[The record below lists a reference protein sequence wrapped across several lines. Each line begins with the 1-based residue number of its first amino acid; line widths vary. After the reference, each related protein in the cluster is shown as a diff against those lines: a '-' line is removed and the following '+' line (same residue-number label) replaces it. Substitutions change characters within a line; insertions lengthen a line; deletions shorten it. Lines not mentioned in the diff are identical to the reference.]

1 MLLEVH
7 FTKGEQMKQSTIS
20 PAKRKKIWRTRLFVI
35 SFLALRVLNFLVFYV
50 YVNFDSFFMA
60 FQRPITGSGFG
71 ATEWSLENFKTI
83 LNLLDSSAGGELLG
97 ALLNTVLFYVA
108 GMVIGLPISVL
119 MSYFI
124 YKKIKGYKMFRFV
137 TYLPNII
144 TSSALVIL
152 FKNAVGPGG
161 PLDALISAGGG
172 EYIDLL
178 TRNETAIWMI
188 VFYSLSFGFGTN
200 LIVLNGAMNGINKE
214 MLEAASIDG
223 CNWFQELI
231 YVIIPTVWPT
241 ISTIVILSTAGFLGA
256 TGPIL
261 AFTKG
266 TNGTMTLSFYIYQLV
281 SGAGTGKQD
290 VYLASA
296 IGVVMTAISFPLAL
310 LVRKIVY
317 GKEEA

>member
-1 MLLEVH
+1 MQRL
-7 FTKGEQMKQSTIS
+7 STLNS
-20 PAKRKKIWRTRLFVI
+20 AKRKKIWHRRLFVF
-35 SFLALRVLNFLVFYV
+35 SFLALPVLNFLVFYV
-50 YVNFDSFFMA
+50 YVNFDAFFMA
-60 FQRPITGSGFG
+60 FQRPTTGEGFG
-71 ATEWSLENFKTI
+71 ATEWSLENFQKI
-83 LNLLDSSAGGELLG
+83 FSLLSTSGGELWG
-97 ALLNTVLFYVA
+97 ALLNTVLFYVF
-108 GMVIGLPISVL
+108 GMVIGLPISIL

-124 YKKIKGYKMFRFV
+124 YQKIKGYKVFRFV

-152 FKNAVGPGG
+152 FKNATGPGG
-161 PLDALISAGGG
+161 PLDAIITKLGG
-172 EYIDLL
+172 EYIDPI

-188 VFYSLSFGFGTN
+188 IFYSLSFGFGTN

-223 CNWFQELI
+223 CNWFKELVHI
-231 YVIIPTVWPT
+231 IIPTIWPT
-241 ISTIVILSTAGFLGA
+241 VSTIVILSTAGFLGA

-281 SGAGTGKQD
+281 SGAGGVKQD

-296 IGVVMTAISFPLAL
+296 IGVLMTAISFPLAL
-310 LVRKIVY
+310 IVRKVVY
-317 GKEEA
+317 GKEDA

>member
-1 MLLEVH
+1 
-7 FTKGEQMKQSTIS
+7 MKQSTIT

-35 SFLALRVLNFLVFYV
+35 SFLALPVLNFLIFYV

-60 FQRPITGSGFG
+60 FQRPTTGDGFG

-83 LNLLDSSAGGELLG
+83 LTMLDSSAGGELLG
-97 ALLNTVLFYVA
+97 ALLNTVLFYLF
-108 GMVIGLPISVL
+108 GMLVGLPISVL

-152 FKNAVGPGG
+152 FKNAIGPGG

-172 EYIDLL
+172 DYIDPL

-188 VFYSLSFGFGTN
+188 IFYSISFGFGTN

-231 YVIIPTVWPT
+231 YVIVPTVWPT

-256 TGPIL
+256 SGPIL

-296 IGVVMTAISFPLAL
+296 IGVIMTAISFPLAL
-310 LVRKIVY
+310 IVRKVVY

>member
-1 MLLEVH
+1 
-7 FTKGEQMKQSTIS
+7 MKQSTIT

-35 SFLALRVLNFLVFYV
+35 SFLALPVLNFLIFYV

-60 FQRPITGSGFG
+60 FQRPTTGDGFG

-83 LNLLDSSAGGELLG
+83 LTMLDSSAGGELLG
-97 ALLNTVLFYVA
+97 ALLNTVLFYLF
-108 GMVIGLPISVL
+108 GMLVGLPISVL

-152 FKNAVGPGG
+152 FKNAIGPGG

-172 EYIDLL
+172 DYIDPL

-188 VFYSLSFGFGTN
+188 IFYSISFGFGTN

-223 CNWFQELI
+223 CSWFQELI
-231 YVIIPTVWPT
+231 YVIVPTVWPT

-256 TGPIL
+256 SGPIL

-296 IGVVMTAISFPLAL
+296 IGVIMTAISFPLAL
-310 LVRKIVY
+310 IVRKVVY

>member
-1 MLLEVH
+1 MGL
-7 FTKGEQMKQSTIS
+7 TSTMS
-20 PAKRKKIWRTRLFVI
+20 SAKRKTKMRRWLFI
-35 SFLALRVLNFLVFYV
+35 ACFLAFPVINFLIFYV
-50 YVNFDSFFMA
+50 YVNFDAFFMA
-60 FQRPITGSGFG
+60 FQRPVTGQGFG
-71 ATEWSLENFKTI
+71 ATEWSLDNFRTI
-83 LNLLDSSAGGELLG
+83 FKMFSFGEDGVLWQ
-97 ALLNTVLFYVA
+97 ALLNTVLFFLA
-108 GMVIGLPISVL
+108 GMVVGLPLSIL

-124 YKKIKGYKMFRFV
+124 YKKIKGYKLFRFV

-161 PLDALISAGGG
+161 PLDAIITASGG
-172 EYIDLL
+172 EYIDPL
-178 TRNETAIWMI
+178 TVNETAIWMI
-188 VFYSLSFGFGTN
+188 IFYSVSFGFGTN

-214 MLEAASIDG
+214 MLEAAEIDG
-223 CNWFQELI
+223 CNWFKELVYI
-231 YVIIPTVWPT
+231 IIPSVWPT
-241 ISTIVILSTAGFLGA
+241 VSTIVILATAGFLGS

-281 SGAGTGKQD
+281 SGEGNGGQQD
-290 VYLASA
+290 VFLASA
-296 IGVVMTAISFPLAL
+296 IGVIMTAISFPLAL

>member
-1 MLLEVH
+1 MGL
-7 FTKGEQMKQSTIS
+7 TSTMS
-20 PAKRKKIWRTRLFVI
+20 SAKRKTKMRRWVFIAC
-35 SFLALRVLNFLVFYV
+35 FLAFPVINFLIFYV
-50 YVNFDSFFMA
+50 YVNFDAFFMA
-60 FQRPITGSGFG
+60 FQRPVTGQGFG
-71 ATEWSLENFKTI
+71 ATEWSLDNFRTI
-83 LNLLDSSAGGELLG
+83 FKMFSFGEDGVLWQ
-97 ALLNTVLFYVA
+97 ALLNTVLFFLA
-108 GMVIGLPISVL
+108 GMVVGLPLSIL

-124 YKKIKGYKMFRFV
+124 YKKIKGYKLFRFV

-161 PLDALISAGGG
+161 PLDAIITASGG
-172 EYIDLL
+172 EYIDPL
-178 TRNETAIWMI
+178 TANETAIWMI
-188 VFYSLSFGFGTN
+188 IFYSVSFGFGTN

-214 MLEAASIDG
+214 MLEAAEIDG
-223 CNWFQELI
+223 CNWFKELVYI
-231 YVIIPTVWPT
+231 IIPSVWPT
-241 ISTIVILSTAGFLGA
+241 VSTIVILATAGFLGS

-281 SGAGTGKQD
+281 SGEGNGGQQD
-290 VYLASA
+290 VFLASA
-296 IGVVMTAISFPLAL
+296 IGVIMTAISFPLAL

>member
-1 MLLEVH
+1 
-7 FTKGEQMKQSTIS
+7 MKQSTIT

-35 SFLALRVLNFLVFYV
+35 SFLALPVLNFLIFYV

-60 FQRPITGSGFG
+60 FQRPTTGNGFG

-83 LNLLDSSAGGELLG
+83 LTLLDSSAGGELLG
-97 ALLNTVLFYVA
+97 ALLNTVLFYLF
-108 GMVIGLPISVL
+108 GMLVGLPISVL

-152 FKNAVGPGG
+152 FKNAIGPGG

-172 EYIDLL
+172 DYIDPL

-188 VFYSLSFGFGTN
+188 IFYSISFGFGTN

-231 YVIIPTVWPT
+231 YVIVPTVWPT

-256 TGPIL
+256 SGPIL

-310 LVRKIVY
+310 IVRKVVY

>member
-1 MLLEVH
+1 
-7 FTKGEQMKQSTIS
+7 MKQSTIT

-35 SFLALRVLNFLVFYV
+35 SFLALPVLNFLIFYV

-60 FQRPITGSGFG
+60 FQRPTTGDGFG

-83 LNLLDSSAGGELLG
+83 LTMLDSSAGGELWG
-97 ALLNTVLFYVA
+97 ALLNTVLFYLF
-108 GMVIGLPISVL
+108 GMLVGLPISVL

-152 FKNAVGPGG
+152 FKNAIGPGG

-172 EYIDLL
+172 DYIDPL

-188 VFYSLSFGFGTN
+188 IFYSISFGFGTN

-231 YVIIPTVWPT
+231 YVIVPTVWPT

-256 TGPIL
+256 SGPIL

-281 SGAGTGKQD
+281 SGAGTGQQD

-296 IGVVMTAISFPLAL
+296 IGVIMTAISFPLAL
-310 LVRKIVY
+310 IVRKVVY

>member
-1 MLLEVH
+1 
-7 FTKGEQMKQSTIS
+7 MKQSTIT

-35 SFLALRVLNFLVFYV
+35 SFLALPVLNFLIFYV

-60 FQRPITGSGFG
+60 FQRPTTGDGFG

-83 LNLLDSSAGGELLG
+83 ITMLDSSSGGELWG
-97 ALLNTVLFYVA
+97 ALLNTVLFYVF
-108 GMVIGLPISVL
+108 GMVVGLPISVL

-152 FKNAVGPGG
+152 FKNAIGPGG

-172 EYIDLL
+172 DYIDPL

-188 VFYSLSFGFGTN
+188 IFYSLSFGFGTN

-231 YVIIPTVWPT
+231 YVIVPTVWPT

-281 SGAGTGKQD
+281 SGEGTGKQD

-296 IGVVMTAISFPLAL
+296 IGVIMTAISFPLAL

>member
-1 MLLEVH
+1 MR

-35 SFLALRVLNFLVFYV
+35 SFLALPVLNFLVFYV

-60 FQRPITGSGFG
+60 FQRPITGAGFG

-83 LNLLDSSAGGELLG
+83 LNLLDSSAGGELIG

-172 EYIDLL
+172 EYIDPL

-188 VFYSLSFGFGTN
+188 IFYSLSFGFGTN